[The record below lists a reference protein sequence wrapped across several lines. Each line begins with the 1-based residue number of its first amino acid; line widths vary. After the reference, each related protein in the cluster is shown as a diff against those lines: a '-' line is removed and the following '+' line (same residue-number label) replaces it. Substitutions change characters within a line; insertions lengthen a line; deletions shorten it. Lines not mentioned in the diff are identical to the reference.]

1 MYALR
6 ASGHKDSSD
15 TRHVLFESDPACRQV
30 LEKRLCSDHVLLSNA
45 SDTQGLVGSVLAL
58 TDSDC
63 TLLIGILDSLPN
75 LLSVL
80 IVGGFPCQG
89 LSRANPRR
97 ALLEDSRSV
106 LVWVFAVLVARA
118 RSHAAAC
125 RSKFSVHFLVE
136 NVVTEP
142 QAESA
147 ITALLGAPAQK
158 IDAALWSPISRPRT
172 FWTSLGPCILA
183 SRRDIDAASVLQEGW
198 RPLWELE
205 GAPANTP
212 HGHRWCTLTR
222 PFPPG
227 KPSEFPAQY
236 PRHSLGMYTEFGL
249 AYKTDSSEE
258 HLAQIRALVLKSM
271 RLPASAKSQLRIPN
285 SEAVRLRGAV
295 PQAIHAAGLGSH
307 LRPLSAA
314 EAEAALGYPGG
325 ASKGS
330 QTLASADSSDWD
342 RLAHLGNGFSVPV
355 VSALLRPFSL
365 GIAKGSL
372 PPVVGHGPSA
382 FTEAEALSVLALGGP
397 RRRPLPPRPV
407 AHPRHLPQADSTL

>member
-1 MYALR
+1 M
-6 ASGHKDSSD
+6 
-15 TRHVLFESDPACRQV
+15 
-30 LEKRLCSDHVLLSNA
+30 
-45 SDTQGLVGSVLAL
+45 AL

-63 TLLIGILDSLPN
+63 ALLLGILDSLPN

-97 ALLEDSRSV
+97 TLLEDSRSV
-106 LVWVFAVLVARA
+106 LVWVFAVLVAKA
-118 RSHAAAC
+118 RSHAAAS
-125 RSKFSVHFLVE
+125 RSKFTVHFLVE

-158 IDAALWSPISRPRT
+158 IDAAIWSPISRPRT

-183 SRRDIDAASVLQEGW
+183 PRQNIDAASVLQEGW

-212 HGHRWCTLTR
+212 QGHRWCTLTR

-227 KPSEFPAQY
+227 KPSEFPAKY

-249 AYKTDSSEE
+249 AYRADASSE
-258 HLAQIRALVLKSM
+258 HLAQIKSLVLESM
-271 RLPASAKSQLRIPN
+271 RLPASVKSQLRTPN

-295 PQAIHAAGLGSH
+295 PQAIHVKGLSSH

-325 ASKGS
+325 ASRGT
-330 QTLASADSSDWD
+330 QTPSSTHSSDWD

-365 GIAKGSL
+365 GIAKGSP
-372 PPVVGHGPSA
+372 PPVVGHGPST
-382 FTEAEALSVLALGGP
+382 FSEAEALSVLAVGGP

-407 AHPRHLPQADSTL
+407 ARQRHAPQADSTL